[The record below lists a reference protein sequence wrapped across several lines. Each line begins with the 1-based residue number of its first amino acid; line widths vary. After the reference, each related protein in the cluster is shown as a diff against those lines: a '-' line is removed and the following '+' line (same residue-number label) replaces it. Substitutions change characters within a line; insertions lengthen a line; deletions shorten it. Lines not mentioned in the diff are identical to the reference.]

1 MMTLEVVTLMTTE
14 VSCARCGN
22 VLVAN
27 VQSGNDTAIKAK
39 CWIKAQPCE
48 HCLATAVEEAVSDE
62 VRWSPSKRG
71 TTVSSK
77 IKEQSK

>member
-1 MMTLEVVTLMTTE
+1 MMTLEVVTLMTTQ

-22 VLVAN
+22 LLDAS

-48 HCLATAVEEAVSDE
+48 HCIGKAVKIAVADE
-62 VRWSPSKRG
+62 RYEWEHG
-71 TTVSSK
+71 
-77 IKEQSK
+77 IEQH